1 MKVQRLLDKLLP
13 PRTVHLLTFDCLYL
27 QDFSLILKEEFNCVE
42 ENKTKIQSSPL
53 RKFSPSLMATLRN
66 KRKLAAISIETSET
80 TRSGRTQ
87 NVLDP
92 ELAQEYISQVSE
104 EIEGRVSKK
113 LSKEF
118 SKTESRILGALSK
131 LDEFLLNPQVRTC
144 SVAVPGTSRSSNL
157 ENQGTNEDR
166 PSDDP
171 GPEVEFS
178 SPFSGAETDPYMVTG
193 VTRQI
198 RQDPHMTMEAQEEIP
213 YCTTSTSSGKQKK
226 ARSTSQPQFRS
237 ENTPA
242 TLEADQILLALQQLA
257 TNSNSANFNNNI
269 SRISKLPKSLTTT
282 MPTFDG
288 KSEKFELFEDLFQTS
303 LKIHNQLTEEDKV
316 NYFHSLMRGDALQ
329 TFKNI
334 TSPNRENLAEIL
346 TVFRRK
352 YVKPQSMA
360 TAKHKF
366 QRLVFNPANQKL
378 IDFLDELQ
386 KLAKDAFGV
395 AAQAIIEQVIYAKM
409 PPHLKKSINQAHL
422 EDGTY
427 EQIVSHLERE
437 LELNGLE
444 APDEMQLNTVMQQY
458 TQQNSENPNQHA
470 TIAKSQVTIE
480 ISTVNSNERKTKSK
494 TIQIVLQITKTTMVV
509 PKQTLTP
516 NTKHQSHTRLTIQI
530 IKETENLDLSFHPVK
545 HMAEQTTPHRDAAL
559 EQMQRTDRLPGT
571 DGRKDKTKPN
581 REILKITRMG
591 MSKL

>member
-1 MKVQRLLDKLLP
+1 
-13 PRTVHLLTFDCLYL
+13 
-27 QDFSLILKEEFNCVE
+27 
-42 ENKTKIQSSPL
+42 
-53 RKFSPSLMATLRN
+53 MATLRN
-66 KRKLAAISIETSET
+66 KRKLAAVSRETPES

-87 NVLDP
+87 NILDL
-92 ELAQEYISQVSE
+92 ELTQDYISQVCE
-104 EIEGRVSKK
+104 EIEGRVTKK

-118 SKTESRILGALSK
+118 SRTESRILGALSK
-131 LDEFLLNPQVRTC
+131 LDEFLLNPQVQTC
-144 SVAVPGTSRSSNL
+144 SVAVPGKSRSGNL

-178 SPFSGAETDPYMVTG
+178 SPHFGAETDPHMVTG
-193 VTRQI
+193 VTSENRQH
-198 RQDPHMTMEAQEEIP
+198 PHMTMETQEEIP
-213 YCTTSTSSGKQKK
+213 YRSTSTSSGKQKK
-226 ARSTSQPQFRS
+226 ERSTSQPQFRS

-257 TNSNSANFNNNI
+257 TKNNSANFNNNI

-303 LKIHNQLTEEDKV
+303 SLNIHNQLTEEDKI

-334 TSPNRENLAEIL
+334 TNPNRENLGEIL

-352 YVKPQSMA
+352 YVKSQSMA

-366 QRLVFNPANQKL
+366 QRLFFNPANQKL

-395 AAQAIIEQVIYAKM
+395 AAQAIIEQFIYAKM
-409 PPHLKKSINQAHL
+409 PPHLEKSINQAHL
-422 EDGTY
+422 ENGTFQ
-427 EQIVSHLERE
+427 QIVSHLERG

-444 APDEMQLNTVMQQY
+444 APDEMQLNTVMQQD
-458 TQQNSENPNQHA
+458 TQQNSEKPKPTCHHFKKPGPYQNQRRQL
-470 TIAKSQVTIE
+470 KREKDQVQNNTD
-480 ISTVNSNERKTKSK
+480 SGC
-494 TIQIVLQITKTTMVV
+494 
-509 PKQTLTP
+509 KQQ
-516 NTKHQSHTRLTIQI
+516 KQQW
-530 IKETENLDLSFHPVK
+530 
-545 HMAEQTTPHRDAAL
+545 
-559 EQMQRTDRLPGT
+559 
-571 DGRKDKTKPN
+571 
-581 REILKITRMG
+581 
-591 MSKL
+591 